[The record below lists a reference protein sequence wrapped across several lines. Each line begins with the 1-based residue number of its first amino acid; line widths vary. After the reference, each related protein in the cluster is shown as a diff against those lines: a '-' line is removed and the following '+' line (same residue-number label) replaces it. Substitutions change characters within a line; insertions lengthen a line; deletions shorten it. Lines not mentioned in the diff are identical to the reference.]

1 MSTSPSGRRQIV
13 VEHSS
18 ASPGGQKK
26 NRVSGML
33 SAVGSVLRRTRLT
46 QIDELCQER
55 RRLLSKAGRL
65 IVDVGGLPGLCPDLS
80 QQLINGENIEVAG
93 NDVNWG
99 LIRKINHLAERVRWL
114 DAQIA
119 ALKHVE
125 EEEASEE
132 IALPSEM
139 LESEE
144 RAHQALD
151 GVPTEDLDAA
161 YKSAVAEH

>member
-1 MSTSPSGRRQIV
+1 
-13 VEHSS
+13 
-18 ASPGGQKK
+18 
-26 NRVSGML
+26 ML
-33 SAVGSVLRRTRLT
+33 SAVGSVLRRSCLS
-46 QIDELCQER
+46 QLDELCKER

-65 IVDVGGLPGLCPDLS
+65 VVDVGGLPGLCPDLS
-80 QQLINGENIEVAG
+80 QQLVNGEDVAVGG
-93 NDVNWG
+93 NDVDWA

-125 EEEASEE
+125 EEEAFEE

-139 LESEE
+139 LQSEE